1 MEEEEEREVL
11 RSSNVGSEFDFLTA
25 EIQLSVPQAIYSC
38 LDLSL
43 GLHSPAREWMFSSSC
58 PSSLPFSSKNFALA
72 PLLRMAG
79 KSTQSNK
86 DTSSTSQPK
95 KRPAAS
101 EIDDI
106 FSKKSKPAPT
116 TSSTS
121 IPAETGVANKKKKD
135 KKGKGKAEA
144 EVEVQ
149 KKVEVIA
156 QPKKIPETVVDTS
169 SAIESYKPTAVTAT
183 KKAKDLTEEERK
195 AIEEEKAFMD
205 SRGTSSYASR
215 FTGLTRAFADLALR
229 RQGRRRKTVFRYT
242 ILRSSRS
249 D

>member
-1 MEEEEEREVL
+1 
-11 RSSNVGSEFDFLTA
+11 
-25 EIQLSVPQAIYSC
+25 
-38 LDLSL
+38 
-43 GLHSPAREWMFSSSC
+43 
-58 PSSLPFSSKNFALA
+58 
-72 PLLRMAG
+72 MAG

-86 DTSSTSQPK
+86 DTSSTPQPK

-106 FSKKSKPAPT
+106 FSKKSKPADT

-121 IPAETGVANKKKKD
+121 TPAETGVANKKKKD

-144 EVEVQ
+144 EGEVQ
-149 KKVEVIA
+149 KIVEVIA

-205 SRGTSSYASR
+205 SRGTR
-215 FTGLTRAFADLALR
+215 KKTEDGLPIYDTSELKIGLGGDTELCPFDCECC
-229 RQGRRRKTVFRYT
+229 F
-242 ILRSSRS
+242 
-249 D
+249 

>member
-1 MEEEEEREVL
+1 
-11 RSSNVGSEFDFLTA
+11 
-25 EIQLSVPQAIYSC
+25 
-38 LDLSL
+38 
-43 GLHSPAREWMFSSSC
+43 MFSSSC
-58 PSSLPFSSKNFALA
+58 HSALPLSSKNFTLTT
-72 PLLRMAG
+72 PLKMAG
-79 KSTQSNK
+79 KATQSNK
-86 DTSSTSQPK
+86 DTSSTSQTK

-121 IPAETGVANKKKKD
+121 TPAETGVANKKKKD

-144 EVEVQ
+144 EGEVQ
-149 KKVEVIA
+149 KIVEVIA
-156 QPKKIPETVVDTS
+156 QPKKVPETVVDTS

-205 SRGTSSYASR
+205 SRGTSSFPSRLLASYELSLIR
-215 FTGLTRAFADLALR
+215 LVVNREED
-229 RQGRRRKTVFRYT
+229 GRRSSDIRYFGAQDR
-242 ILRSSRS
+242 IRRG
-249 D
+249 